1 MKFISLSDLPRP
13 LPMPDLETYKM
24 WTVVQEKNLIE
35 LSDLVD
41 LAKKM
46 NFKSMVFSLD
56 IVDWGNTDWTEKK

>member
-1 MKFISLSDLPRP
+1 
-13 LPMPDLETYKM
+13 MPDLETYKM